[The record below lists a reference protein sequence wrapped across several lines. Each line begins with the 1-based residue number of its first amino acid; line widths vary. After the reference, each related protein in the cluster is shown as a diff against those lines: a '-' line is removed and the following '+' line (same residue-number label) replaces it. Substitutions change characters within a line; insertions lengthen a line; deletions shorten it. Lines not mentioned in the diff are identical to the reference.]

1 MEVSEGKAKA
11 IEDPESV
18 YKTTYMKT
26 DEEHRGKAINA
37 RHTILKADAKLNSS
51 LKKDQTNKF
60 EQKSKLQVDIYTNEH
75 ASLSTNAGKLALYY
89 DEVRNTVNDYG
100 DSIKLFE
107 DELNELRIFSESKNE
122 EITNMMPAEYD
133 NFNLQVKNF
142 FAKQQTQNF
151 KMKKY
156 AVKLTKEISE
166 LKTRLMAAVERVANL
181 EKAVTGSHQSYGM
194 NNEEI
199 ERRSFA
205 GSIHEADR
213 G

>member
-1 MEVSEGKAKA
+1 MEASESKAKNV
-11 IEDPESV
+11 EDPDSV
-18 YKTTYMKT
+18 YKTAFMKS
-26 DEEHRGKAINA
+26 DEEHRGGAINA
-37 RHTILKADAKLNSS
+37 RQAILKTDAKLNSN
-51 LKKDQTNKF
+51 LKKDQSNKF
-60 EQKSKLQVDIYTNEH
+60 EQKTKLQVDIYTNEN
-75 ASLSTNAGKLALYY
+75 ASISTNANKLATYY
-89 DEVRNTVNDYG
+89 DEVRNTVSEYG
-100 DSIKLFE
+100 ESIKLFE
-107 DELNELRIFSESKNE
+107 EELKELRRFSESKNE

-156 AVKLTKEISE
+156 ATKLSKEISE
-166 LKTRLMAAVERVANL
+166 LKTKLVSAVERVGKL
-181 EKAVTGSHQSYGM
+181 ELAISGTQQSFGM

>member
-60 EQKSKLQVDIYTNEH
+60 EQKSKLQVDIYTNEN